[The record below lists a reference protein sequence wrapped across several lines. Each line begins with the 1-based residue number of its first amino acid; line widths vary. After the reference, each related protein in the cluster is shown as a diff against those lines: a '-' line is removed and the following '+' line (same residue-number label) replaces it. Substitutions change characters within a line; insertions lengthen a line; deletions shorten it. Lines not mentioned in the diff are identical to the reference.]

1 MRFERP
7 EDFYAVYD
15 EYKNYAAPDLRE
27 KHVRWMDREFWG
39 PAQCDAGM
47 SFLEIGCGTGQFLK
61 YLHHKGV
68 RRFVGIDL
76 DPKVLAYIPDELAA
90 RVRIASVWDY
100 LGDCAA
106 DGPFDRVFLLD
117 VLEHFSAYEGVAL
130 LERIKSALAQ
140 DALVTVRV
148 PNMASPWAA
157 QHQYGDLTHKTAFAP
172 GNLRQ
177 LGLAAGFDTVALVP
191 ERRGSRFR
199 RFTEDRLHGFLSQ
212 LLTNTPPLWSPN
224 MISVFKPKTGGATG
238 VRAHGAK
245 GAHTP

>member
-15 EYKNYAAPDLRE
+15 EYKDYAPSDLRA
-27 KHVRWMDREFWG
+27 KHVRWLDREFWE
-39 PAQCDAGM
+39 PARCAAAM

-61 YLHHKGV
+61 YLHHKGA

-76 DPKVLAYIPDELAA
+76 NTKVLAYMPDELAA
-90 RVRIASVWDY
+90 HVRIASAWDY
-100 LGDCAA
+100 LDDCAA

-130 LERIKSALAQ
+130 LERIKPALAE
-140 DALVTVRV
+140 DALVAVRV

-157 QHQYGDLTHKTAFAP
+157 QHQYADLTHKTAFAP

-199 RFTEDRLHGFLSQ
+199 RFTEDRLHGFLSR
-212 LLTNTPPLWSPN
+212 LLTDTPPLWSPL
-224 MISVFKPKTGGATG
+224 MISVFKPKPDA
-238 VRAHGAK
+238 AK
-245 GAHTP
+245 GARAP

>member
-1 MRFERP
+1 MSFDKP

-15 EYKNYAAPDLRE
+15 EYKNYASPDLRG

-61 YLHHKGV
+61 YLHHKGA

-76 DPKVLAYIPDELAA
+76 DPKVLGYLPDELSA
-90 RVRIASVWDY
+90 RVRITDC
-100 LGDCAA
+100 GD

-130 LERIKSALAQ
+130 LERIKTVLAQ

-157 QHQYGDLTHKTAFAP
+157 QHQYADLTHKTAFAP

-199 RFTEDRLHGFLSQ
+199 RFTEDRLHGFLSR
-212 LLTNTPPLWSPN
+212 LLTDTPPLWSPL
-224 MISVFKPKTGGATG
+224 MISVFKPKPE
-238 VRAHGAK
+238 GAK
-245 GAHTP
+245 GARTP